1 MALVELANYPNAME
15 AAMVRGLLDAEG
27 IDSVAFDG
35 GMNIADSAGWVIPV
49 RVKASRWA
57 NGSVVRRRLAPCER
71 VARIGSPRP
80 LRTGYGHGRCRG

>member
-15 AAMVRGLLDAEG
+15 AAIVRGLLDAEG

-49 RVKASRWA
+49 RVMVLDEDIDA
-57 NGSVVRRRLAPCER
+57 
-71 VARIGSPRP
+71 ARQLLPKI
-80 LRTGYGHGRCRG
+80 